1 MTAVYIAPATDKPN
15 PISPSIFVVS
25 IYSRMSIIQSVI
37 FKRDYGVSKARD
49 WLTQHGF
56 GSSKIDVTPEH
67 IRFRQYDPV
76 NLESMGYRFRTKKFA
91 HGSFII
97 AYAPAKK

>member
-1 MTAVYIAPATDKPN
+1 
-15 PISPSIFVVS
+15 
-25 IYSRMSIIQSVI
+25 MSIIQSVI

-67 IRFRQYDPV
+67 ITFRQYDPA